1 MISIDIY
8 IYPWILQNP
17 QIIRLM
23 NIYTDMEKARM
34 SYLSNRIDTNI
45 IFFFFEWG
53 EDIEQ

>member
-53 EDIEQ
+53 